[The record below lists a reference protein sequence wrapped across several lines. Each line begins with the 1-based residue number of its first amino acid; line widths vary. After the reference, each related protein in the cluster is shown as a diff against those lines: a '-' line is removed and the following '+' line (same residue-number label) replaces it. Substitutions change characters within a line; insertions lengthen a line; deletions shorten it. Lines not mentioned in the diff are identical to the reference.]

1 MCPNHYS
8 VFLLFIP
15 LSVTV
20 MNNLG
25 SISWFQ
31 IIDNAVTEFYG
42 ISQKEFD
49 IILDNATDKEIDILA
64 DGCLAENEEVKNK
77 GFEVVNKYIKI

>member
-1 MCPNHYS
+1 
-8 VFLLFIP
+8 
-15 LSVTV
+15 